1 MKTVDCGF
9 SGPNAV
15 NRLTGD
21 GPGILVDIGFD
32 QRWRPLLGTKPTPNA
47 RDVVA
52 LIDTGA
58 QECFIDV
65 DLASQLRLPIVDRRE
80 VAGSH
85 GRHEVDVYLAQI
97 HIPALDFTQYGKF
110 AGAYLHRGGLH
121 FEVLMGRTF
130 LENFTLRYD
139 GRSGRVTL
147 TG

>member
-1 MKTVDCGF
+1 MKTVQCGF
-9 SGPNAV
+9 TGQDAI

-21 GPGILVDIGFD
+21 GPTVLVDIGFD
-32 QRWRPLLGTKPTPNA
+32 HSWRPGKIPVPND
-47 RDVVA
+47 RDIVA

-58 QECFIDV
+58 RECFIDV
-65 DLASQLRLPIVDRRE
+65 DLAGHLQLPVVDRCE

-97 HIPALDFTQYGKF
+97 HIPALVFTQYGKF
-110 AGAYLHRGGLH
+110 AGAYLQRGSLQY
-121 FEVLMGRTF
+121 EVLMGRTF
-130 LENFTLRYD
+130 LENFTLMYD